1 MTATATRTGPV
12 RVSTT
17 SPRRRL
23 RGPGVTVALCIAAV
37 VAFLASMALGQFP
50 VSPLGVVRALT
61 GGGDAATR
69 FVVTQVRLPRTAVG
83 FVVGALLALAGALTQ
98 SFTRNPLASPDVLG
112 VTGGASAAAVAVIV
126 VGGGTYGLAPGF
138 AAVGVPIGAAV
149 GGLLTALVIFGL
161 AWRGDL
167 APDRFVLVGIGVAF
181 MTTAAVSW
189 LLVSASISEAGSAA
203 VWLTGSLN
211 SRTYEQLVPLL
222 VAAAVLLPA
231 AALLRRPL
239 TAMTLGDDVAR
250 GLGTR
255 LRTVQIAVVAVS
267 SLLAAAAVA
276 AAGPVQ
282 FVALVAP
289 QVAVRLTGRA
299 QIPLLASAATGALL
313 VTVADLIGRTVT
325 DFEIPVG
332 LVTAALGAPYL
343 IGLLLRRKGGPA

>member
-1 MTATATRTGPV
+1 MTAVARE
-12 RVSTT
+12 RVSVAARMTT
-17 SPRRRL
+17 RQVVRSRA
-23 RGPGVTVALCIAAV
+23 VTVALCIAAV
-37 VAFLASMALGQFP
+37 ASFVTSMVMGQFV
-50 VSPLGVVRALT
+50 VSPAGVAEAILGRA
-61 GGGDAATR
+61 DSATT
-69 FVVTQVRLPRTAVG
+69 FIINEVRLPRAAVG

-112 VTGGASAAAVAVIV
+112 VTGGASAAAVAAIVI
-126 VGGGTYGLAPGF
+126 GGGTYGLAAGF
-138 AAVGVPIGAAV
+138 AIVGIPVAAAV
-149 GGLLTALVIFGL
+149 GGLFTAFVIFGL

-167 APDRFVLVGIGVAF
+167 SPDRFVLVGIGVAF

-211 SRTYEQLVPLL
+211 SRTWDNLVPLL
-222 VAAAVLLPA
+222 ISAAVLLPV

-239 TAMTLGDDVAR
+239 SAMALGDDVAR
-250 GLGTR
+250 SLGTS
-255 LRTVQIAVVAVS
+255 LRTVQLTVAAVS
-267 SLLAAAAVA
+267 SLLAASAVA

-299 QIPLLASAATGALL
+299 DIPLLASAATGATL

-332 LVTAALGAPYL
+332 LVTAAIGSPYL
-343 IGLLLRRKGGPA
+343 IWLLTRRRGGSG